1 MSPLLLAVLAVVH
14 DSDLLPLAA
23 VLQLLA
29 AGHFA
34 CARDWVAATR
44 AQCHQRYNYMVQCVE
59 CAIVSG
65 VFCPCI
71 NQSVRGIL
79 RMESLDRAP
88 FDQRLARVLGCSL
101 WALNPYDTGDPYPVQ
116 LVQRFQE
123 FNPFPGLVAFL
134 AEATTATGHWLC
146 GGPPGREVF
155 LLKFVYKNIRG
166 ALIFE
171 VLSNSGVVA
180 LD

>member
-1 MSPLLLAVLAVVH
+1 MWPLLLAVLAVVH

-44 AQCHQRYNYMVQCVE
+44 AQCHQRYNYMVQCFE

-65 VFCPCI
+65 VFCPCM
-71 NQSVRGIL
+71 NQSVKGIL

-123 FNPFPGLVAFL
+123 FNPFLVWLLSLQSHYGDWPLALWRSSGSRGLSSQVRLQEHPGGLD
-134 AEATTATGHWLC
+134 
-146 GGPPGREVF
+146 
-155 LLKFVYKNIRG
+155 
-166 ALIFE
+166 FE
-171 VLSNSGVVA
+171 VLSKSGVVA

>member
-1 MSPLLLAVLAVVH
+1 MWPLLLAVLAVVH

-44 AQCHQRYNYMVQCVE
+44 AQCHQRYNYMVQCFE

-65 VFCPCI
+65 AFCPCI

-123 FNPFPGLVAFL
+123 FNPFLVWL
-134 AEATTATGHWLC
+134 LSLQKPLRRLATGSVAVLRVARSFFSSSSTRTS
-146 GGPPGREVF
+146 GG
-155 LLKFVYKNIRG
+155 
-166 ALIFE
+166 
-171 VLSNSGVVA
+171 
-180 LD
+180 LDF